1 MTPLSSYAKTMPPQP
16 TKASQMPSCRTF
28 KSHTQISMSQVLQK
42 FFIFFQSL
50 YRSSS
55 SETSG
60 KVLEARLLCP
70 YTRMTPFSEVSFR
83 LSFRAGKIII
93 LERDVDGGWSVEIFP
108 TIAERIHALAQMAS
122 YFLSIM
128 LEPILE

>member
-1 MTPLSSYAKTMPPQP
+1 
-16 TKASQMPSCRTF
+16 
-28 KSHTQISMSQVLQK
+28 
-42 FFIFFQSL
+42 
-50 YRSSS
+50 
-55 SETSG
+55 
-60 KVLEARLLCP
+60 
-70 YTRMTPFSEVSFR
+70 MTPFSEVSFR

-93 LERDVDGGWSVEIFP
+93 LERDVDGGWSVEIFR